1 MAPLK
6 FKKIVGFSSE
16 DPLFPASNLLT
27 NGKWKCKEEGEKQA
41 WVCLQLE
48 ELSIISNIDI
58 GNNGSAFV
66 EVQVGRQGC
75 DQDQMKVILVAVRS
89 ITNNFIKIVSNYF
102 AAEFLHVRAGGE
114 GRGQRGQGQD
124 VWC

>member
-16 DPLFPASNLLT
+16 DSLFPASNLLT
-27 NGKWKCKEEGEKQA
+27 NSKWKCKEEGEKQA

-48 ELSIISNIDI
+48 ELSVISNIDI
-58 GNNGSAFV
+58 GNNGAAFV

-75 DQDQMKVILVAVRS
+75 DQDQMKVILVAVRIS
-89 ITNNFIKIVSNYF
+89 SFTKYTKIYF
-102 AAEFLHVRAGGE
+102 LAEFLHVCPGGQ
-114 GRGQRGQGQD
+114 GRGQRGEGED
-124 VWC
+124 VRG